1 MRLITNF
8 LALIVL
14 SVFSIGIVGCG
25 YLGSSEPDEEYIP
38 FYDDPSFY
46 MPGDAIPGGNF
57 TFNQQVD
64 LFVWDSSF
72 GKFIKISQG
81 MYIEPL
87 EDTLL
92 AIQVEPRT
100 IMVDISSEDVLGG
113 EGTYDQRVFVSDGS
127 SDFVEEA
134 FIDTKGEFDDDEV
147 FDKQLPVYT
156 CLLDITDKFPTY
168 PILIEVLYEDWK
180 AEKKKFIVETRKN
193 FKPESNKL
201 VREGIAVTVSQ
212 KMLDIMGPALITIL
226 DLNIDSSSMKFSP
239 GDTGDTFVDI
249 KMGGIPLLGININDT
264 YDDNGKETRAMAI
277 EITQELIDIPI
288 FGDIINLFLQGLIN
302 MFSGSSGTSLT
313 QVVGLPIDELLIG
326 FLTAESAVGGD
337 STQLLEQLKPI
348 IEAIEI
354 GQNAFLNIHS
364 MTEENTSGFAAMGV
378 GLFLEP
384 TTPDPEL
391 HWPIVEVDDTFNS
404 SIDKIKKE
412 NTDLGIAISTYGLN
426 HLFEQLAQTLIVTI
440 PQELLGDFGSILK
453 LSKGAKVGARLAF
466 NPKGWV
472 LETLETESSNDNSN
486 LQLSISD
493 MTFELLENGNPRL
506 EASTDIPVQFRVAL
520 TDEGGD
526 LILNLE
532 IVPMYEECHL
542 NLFEDTLNITFL
554 DHANLVEALID
565 SLLGAAMFG
574 DGDEESTALVI
585 PLNLSDIFG
594 ITPGVGSNVE
604 VKDGNCF
611 LNLAVEEID
620 IEKLMGLMGDDACF
634 ISTSNFKY

>member
-1 MRLITNF
+1 MKLFINI
-8 LALIVL
+8 LVSIVL
-14 SVFSIGIVGCG
+14 TFFLIGIFGCG
-25 YLGSSEPDEEYIP
+25 YLSSNEPDDEYIP
-38 FYDDPSFY
+38 FYNDPNFY
-46 MPGDAIPGGNF
+46 MPGNAIPGGNF

-64 LFVWDSSF
+64 LFIWDSSL

-81 MYIEPL
+81 MYVEPL
-87 EDTLL
+87 KDTLI

-100 IMVDISSEDVLGG
+100 MMVDISSEDVLGG
-113 EGTYDQRVFVSDGS
+113 EGTYDQRVFASDGS

-134 FIDTKGEFDDDEV
+134 FIDTNGEFADEV
-147 FDKQLPVYT
+147 FDKQLPIYT
-156 CLLDITDKFPTY
+156 CQIDITDKFPTY

-193 FKPESNKL
+193 FRPDPKKL

-226 DLNIDSSSMKFSP
+226 DLGIDSSLMKFSP
-239 GDTGDTFVDI
+239 GEPEDTFVDI
-249 KMGGIPLLGININDT
+249 KMGGIPVLGININDT
-264 YDDNGKETRAMAI
+264 SDDNGKVTRAMAI
-277 EITQELIDIPI
+277 EITQEIIDIPI
-288 FGDIINLFLQGLIN
+288 FGDMINLFLQGLIN
-302 MFSGSSGTSLT
+302 IFSESSETSLT

-326 FLTAESAVGGD
+326 FLTAEGSGGGD
-337 STQLLEQLKPI
+337 SIQVLEQLKPI

-354 GQNAFLNIHS
+354 GQTAFLNIHG
-364 MTEENTSGFAAMGV
+364 MTEENTSNFAALGI
-378 GLFLEP
+378 GLFLE
-384 TTPDPEL
+384 TTALGQELSWPEL
-391 HWPIVEVDDTFNS
+391 EVDDTFKLN
-404 SIDKIKKE
+404 IDKIKTD
-412 NTDLGIAISTYGLN
+412 NTDLGIAISSYGLN
-426 HLFEQLAQTLIVTI
+426 QLFEQLSQTLVVTI
-440 PQELLGDFGSILK
+440 PQEILGDFGSILK
-453 LSKGAKVGARLAF
+453 FSKGAKIGARLAF

-472 LETLETESSNDNSN
+472 LETLETESSNDSSN

-520 TDEGGD
+520 TDQDGE

-532 IVPMYEECHL
+532 IIPMYEECHL

-574 DGDEESTALVI
+574 DGDDENTALVI

-594 ITPGVGSNVE
+594 ITPGEGSGVE
-604 VKDGNCF
+604 IKDGNCF
-611 LNLAVEEID
+611 LNLAVEDID
-620 IEKLMGLMGDDACF
+620 IEKLMGLMGDGACF
-634 ISTSNFKY
+634 ISTLNFEY